1 VASDF
6 GPADLNQDGK
16 TTAKE
21 KRVYQKKKAAADAAA
36 AGAKPKPAHTA
47 APATGLP
54 QDKLSLRQLYGYTRR
69 QLMVDDG
76 LFDLFQRA
84 WEGQWAKEKFEAEV
98 ERLDWFKKN
107 KASVREY
114 QLLAAKGGADFTEK
128 QADAQEFVR
137 QTAMN
142 MGRTLSPEEIQ
153 SLAEDS
159 LINGWGESGQD
170 FELKRAIIDLPDKE
184 GEDYGGTIEDNMMRL
199 RATALA
205 NGVKIDEKWM
215 MGKAKSA
222 ASGLSLIEDADMELR
237 EMAAQK
243 VPAFANQIRAGQDLD
258 ALISP
263 WRRMMAEEWE
273 LSDTAIGMDDPMLMQ
288 AIGGYDQS
296 GQPKMEDLGSFQTRL
311 RQDPRW
317 KVTAQGQNKS
327 IDSYS
332 GILKMFG
339 YGN

>member
-1 VASDF
+1 MASEN
-6 GPADLNQDGK
+6 PADLNGDGK
-16 TTAKE
+16 VTPKE
-21 KRVYQKKKAAADAAA
+21 KRTYKRRQGEADAAA
-36 AGAKPKPAHTA
+36 AAAKPKPAPAA

-54 QDKLSLRQLYGYTRR
+54 KDKLSLRQLYGYTRR

-76 LFDLFQRA
+76 LFDLFQQA
-84 WEGQWAKEKFEAEV
+84 WEGGWSKEKFEAEV
-98 ERLDWFKKN
+98 ERLDWYKKN

-137 QTAMN
+137 RTAME

-159 LINGWGESGQD
+159 MINGWGVSGQD
-170 FELKRAIIDLPDKE
+170 YELKRAIIDLPEKE
-184 GEDYGGTIEDNMMRL
+184 GEDYGGTIEDNMMVL
-199 RATALA
+199 RKTAQA

-222 ASGLSLIEDADMELR
+222 ASGLSLIEDAEMELR

-243 VPAFANQIRAGQDLD
+243 VPGFANQIRAGQDLD

-273 LSDTAIGMDDPMLMQ
+273 LSDSAIGMDDPMLMQ
-288 AIGGYDQS
+288 AIGGYDEK
-296 GQPKMEDLGSFQTRL
+296 GQPKMEDLGTFQTRL
-311 RQDPRW
+311 RADPRW
-317 KVTAQGQNKS
+317 KVTAAGQNKS
-327 IDSYS
+327 IDSYA
-332 GILKMFG
+332 GVLKMFG